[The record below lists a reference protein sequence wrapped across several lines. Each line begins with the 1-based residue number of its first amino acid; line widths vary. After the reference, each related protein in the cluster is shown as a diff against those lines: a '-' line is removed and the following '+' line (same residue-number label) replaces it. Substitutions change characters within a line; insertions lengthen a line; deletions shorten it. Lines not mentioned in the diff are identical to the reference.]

1 MTAPVELIPLLCTRC
16 QAPIPAG
23 LDEVAWVCAQC
34 GQGLLL
40 SEEKGAVPLE
50 ICFAAGLDERGGGRP
65 FWVVPGKV
73 ELQRKIFGG
82 GDPGGQARVFWG
94 AGRTFFV
101 PAYTCTLDE
110 LVQIGMQMIGQAPV
124 LQPGPAVPFIPVT
137 MLPEDV
143 QPYAEFIVMGIE
155 AGRKDRLKEL
165 QFKLDLGQPV
175 LWVLPG

>member
-1 MTAPVELIPLLCTRC
+1 
-16 QAPIPAG
+16 
-23 LDEVAWVCAQC
+23 VCAQC

-40 SEEKGAVPLE
+40 SDEKGAVPLE
-50 ICFAAGLDERGGGRP
+50 ICFAAAPDRARLDARGGGRP
-65 FWVVPGKV
+65 FWVVPGRL

-82 GDPGGQARVFWG
+82 ADQSSTARQFWG
-94 AGRTFFV
+94 PGRTFFV

-110 LVQIGMQMIGQAPV
+110 LVQTGTQMILQPPV
-124 LQPGPAVPFIPVT
+124 LQPGPAVPFVPVT

-165 QFKLDLGQPV
+165 QFTLDLGQPI
-175 LWVLPG
+175 LWILL

>member
-1 MTAPVELIPLLCTRC
+1 MTTPVELIPLVCTRC
-16 QAPIPAG
+16 QTPIPAQV
-23 LDEVAWVCAQC
+23 DEVAWVCAQC
-34 GQGLLL
+34 EQGLLL

-50 ICFAAGLDERGGGRP
+50 ICFAAGLDGRRAGRP
-65 FWVVPGKV
+65 FWVVPGRLEV
-73 ELQRKIFGG
+73 QRKIFGG
-82 GDPGGQARVFWG
+82 GDQSTAARQFWG

-110 LVQIGMQMIGQAPV
+110 LVQTGMQMIVQPPV
-124 LQPGPAVPFIPVT
+124 LQPGPAVPFAPVN

-165 QFKLDLGQPV
+165 QFKLELDLPA
-175 LWVLPG
+175 LWVFA